1 MGRFRASSLGS
12 GAIILAVLL
21 LILHRNGTGLLFLVV
36 GGGLLWYG
44 RNQRK
49 AQESATQEREGPHAG
64 AEGEVVAGGSV
75 ADGSDAD
82 GSEEDTDARR
92 PHDGEA

>member
-44 RNQRK
+44 RNQRQ
-49 AQESATQEREGPHAG
+49 AQERSTQEGEGADAG